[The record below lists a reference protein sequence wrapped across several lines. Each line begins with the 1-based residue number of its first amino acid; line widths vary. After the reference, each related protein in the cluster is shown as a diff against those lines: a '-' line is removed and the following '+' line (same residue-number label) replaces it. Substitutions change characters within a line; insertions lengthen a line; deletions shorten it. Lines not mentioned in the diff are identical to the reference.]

1 MWFISRRLAFYAVA
15 AWVAITVNF
24 AIPRVM
30 PGNAVDTLLAKYP
43 TLDANSLKALEAE
56 FGTHTHG
63 SLISQYFSYLGDLA
77 HGNLGLSVNLYPAKV
92 TTVIGQT
99 LPWTLILVGTATI
112 IAFVLGT
119 LLGILSAWRRGGWLD
134 RAMPAF
140 TFLQATPY
148 FFLALVVIQLFAVSW
163 GLFPFGQGYSLGLS
177 TGWNWPFISSAID
190 HSILPAFTFLQAT
203 PYFFLALVVIQLFAV
218 SWGLFPFGQGYDL
231 GQTPGWNWTFISSA
245 AYHSFLPA
253 LTIVLTSMAGWM
265 LQMRN
270 MMITTIAEDYVLV
283 AQAKGLSPRRVM
295 FTYAARNA
303 ILPNLAGFALSLG
316 FVVAGAL
323 VMEIVFSYPGIGLTL
338 YNAVTGDDFPLL
350 QGIFLVISLS
360 VLGACLIADIAYF
373 LADPRTRSRAAS

>member
-1 MWFISRRLAFYAVA
+1 MWFITRRLAFYVVA

-30 PGNAVDTLLAKYP
+30 PGNAVNAMLAKYP
-43 TLDANSLKALEAE
+43 SLTPASLKALQAE

-63 SLISQYFSYLGDLA
+63 SLISQYFSYLGNLA
-77 HGNLGLSVNLYPAKV
+77 HGNLGLSINQYPAKV
-92 TTVIGQT
+92 TTVIAQT
-99 LPWTLILVGTATI
+99 LPWTVILVGTATI
-112 IAFVLGT
+112 ISFVLGT
-119 LLGILSAWRRGGWLD
+119 LLGIVTAWRRGGWLD
-134 RAMPAF
+134 RLMPAF

-148 FFLALVVIQLFAVSW
+148 FFLALIVIELFAVNWSV
-163 GLFPFGQGYSLGLS
+163 FPFGQGYSLGTS
-177 TGWNWPFISSAID
+177 
-190 HSILPAFTFLQAT
+190 
-203 PYFFLALVVIQLFAV
+203 
-218 SWGLFPFGQGYDL
+218 
-231 GQTPGWNWTFISSA
+231 PGWNWSFISSA

-270 MMITTIAEDYVLV
+270 VMITTIAEDYVLV

-338 YNAVTGDDFPLL
+338 YNAVTSDDFPLL
-350 QGIFLVISLS
+350 QGIFLVISLA
-360 VLGACLIADIAYF
+360 VLGACLIADIVYF
-373 LADPRTRSRAAS
+373 FADPRTRTRGAY

>member
-1 MWFISRRLAFYAVA
+1 MSFISRRVAFYAIA

-24 AIPRVM
+24 AIPRLM
-30 PGNAVDTLLAKYP
+30 PGNAIDAMLAKFP
-43 TLDANSLKALEAE
+43 SLNANSFHALQAE

-77 HGNLGLSVNLYPAKV
+77 HGNLGLSLSQYPAKV
-92 TTVIGQT
+92 TTIIAQT

-112 IAFVLGT
+112 ISFVLGT
-119 LLGILSAWRRGGWLD
+119 LLGIFSAWRRGGWLD
-134 RAMPAF
+134 R
-140 TFLQATPY
+140 T
-148 FFLALVVIQLFAVSW
+148 
-163 GLFPFGQGYSLGLS
+163 
-177 TGWNWPFISSAID
+177 
-190 HSILPAFTFLQAT
+190 LPAFTFLQAT
-203 PYFFLALVVIQLFAV
+203 PYFFLALIVIQLFAV

-231 GQTPGWNWTFISSA
+231 GQSPGWNWTFISSA

-270 MMITTIAEDYVLV
+270 VMITTIAEDYVLV
-283 AQAKGLSPRRVM
+283 AQAKGLPTHRVM

-338 YNAVTGDDFPLL
+338 YNAVTSDDFPLL
-350 QGIFLVISLS
+350 QGIFLVISFA
-360 VLGACLIADIAYF
+360 VLGACLIADIVYF
-373 LADPRTRSRAAS
+373 LADPRTRTRNAY